1 MMIMTFFFDYIYYRV
16 KKKLYKKDS
25 EGIFASCMV
34 AAIQILTL
42 ADILLLV
49 SKLFLTR
56 VDTAPHAK
64 LIAQFGGAL
73 FVIAVVINFRKYHK
87 SYWAFWEYWKNES
100 ADERNRR
107 GWLVFLSIALPFL
120 ILILIGVFL

>member
-1 MMIMTFFFDYIYYRV
+1 MKIMMFFFDYIYYRV

-42 ADILLLV
+42 ADILLLI

-56 VDTAPHAK
+56 VDTAPYAK
-64 LIAQFGGAL
+64 LIALFGGVL
-73 FVIAVVINFRKYHK
+73 FVIAVAINFRKYHK
-87 SYWAFWEYWKNES
+87 SYWAFWEHWKNEPEDDRS
-100 ADERNRR
+100 RK
-107 GWLVFLSIALPFL
+107 GWLVFLSIASPFL
-120 ILILIGVFL
+120 ILILIGVLL